1 MATTPDMKMKRFIVD
16 HVLEQVLSKRSLES
30 WLAVWAH
37 IVVKARRP
45 LVISVTGSVGKSTT
59 TAAIAHTLS
68 HQATSKYVGLVAAT
82 VGNMNDDVG
91 VPATL
96 LRLGYG
102 FELPYNYLARLF
114 LVFKI
119 PVLAVRTAL
128 SNYPKIMVLECGAD
142 GLARFAEAIS
152 IAPPE
157 IAIVTTIGAAHLE
170 NLKSLD
176 GVAEEK
182 GALVRAVSPSGLVI
196 LGDGHEY
203 VDKLESMARAPV
215 IKVTGRGVE
224 LSKQITR
231 VVCHR
236 LKIQDKDAEL
246 ALEDFKSPEG
256 RLSRLDFPGMTVID
270 DTYNANPV
278 SMKLGIDTLVMMSPP
293 GHRRLAILGSM
304 AELGEESDRYHT
316 EIGAYARERADILI
330 GVGSLAR
337 RYQPDYWFEASDAC
351 ARDIVNLVRE
361 GDFILV
367 KGSASAKMSRV
378 VAQLTEV
385 ASKDRQSH

>member
-1 MATTPDMKMKRFIVD
+1 MMKKLKRFVVD
-16 HVLEQVLSKRSLES
+16 HVLERVLSKRSLES
-30 WLAVWAH
+30 WLAFWAYL
-37 IVVKARRP
+37 VVKVRRP

-59 TAAIAHTLS
+59 TAAIAHALT

-102 FELPYNYLARLF
+102 FELPYNYLARLL
-114 LVFKI
+114 LVLKI
-119 PVLAVRTAL
+119 PLLALRTAI

-176 GVAEEK
+176 GVADEK

-196 LGDGHEY
+196 LGDGHQY

-215 IKVTGRGVE
+215 IRVSGRGVE
-224 LSKQITR
+224 LAKEISY
-231 VVCHR
+231 VVCQR
-236 LKIQDKDAEL
+236 LGIQEKDSKL
-246 ALEDFKSPEG
+246 ALSDFKSPEG
-256 RLSRLDFPGMTVID
+256 RLTRIDLPGMTVID

-278 SMKLGIDTLVMMSPP
+278 SVKLGIDTLMMASTP
-293 GHRRLAILGSM
+293 GHRRLAILGPM
-304 AELGEESDRYHT
+304 AELGEESEKYHK
-316 EIGAYARERADILI
+316 EIGIYARERVDILI
-330 GVGSLAR
+330 GVGNLS
-337 RYQPDYWFEASDAC
+337 RYYQSDYWFEASDAC
-351 ARDIVNLVRE
+351 AMNIVSLVKE

-378 VAQLTEV
+378 VAKLSETT
-385 ASKDRQSH
+385 SNNQSH